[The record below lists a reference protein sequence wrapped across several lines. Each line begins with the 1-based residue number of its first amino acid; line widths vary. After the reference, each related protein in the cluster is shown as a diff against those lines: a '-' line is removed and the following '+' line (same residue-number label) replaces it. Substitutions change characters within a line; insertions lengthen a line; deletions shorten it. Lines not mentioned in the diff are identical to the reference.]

1 MEQGK
6 KKMEGVTKKRISAFS
21 SRLRFFV
28 TPRTVRYPKNDNV
41 NMKCH
46 INNNN

>member
-1 MEQGK
+1 MEQARK
-6 KKMEGVTKKRISAFS
+6 KNCRDVKTNFS
-21 SRLRFFV
+21 FYV